1 MPNKPKNKQSTG
13 AKRVVLDE
21 KIELSINQIV
31 EEAMKSWKLE
41 YLQEIEG
48 LKAEI
53 SETKSSQEFITAKYD
68 DLKLDYDNL
77 ILKNKKQEEE
87 INSLQTSSMLIAE
100 NEAKEFDKID
110 ALEQYGRRQ
119 NLEIVG
125 IPETQG
131 EDTNKLVIEVAKMLN
146 IEVTP
151 DQISTSH
158 RLPTR
163 RTRHENNST
172 KTFLPPIIVKFV
184 NRDARNK
191 IYANRKLTRD
201 LDCNNFSVYGTKSVF
216 INENLTRPR
225 KKLLWMTK
233 QKAKLADYKYLWT
246 SNGNIFVRKSE
257 ETDALA
263 VKTNDD
269 LRLIV

>member
-1 MPNKPKNKQSTG
+1 MLTYRKLCNCVQPSLDG
-13 AKRVVLDE
+13 VSDHFKRIAAFRLC
-21 KIELSINQIV
+21 
-31 EEAMKSWKLE
+31 
-41 YLQEIEG
+41 
-48 LKAEI
+48 
-53 SETKSSQEFITAKYD
+53 
-68 DLKLDYDNL
+68 NL
-77 ILKNKKQEEE
+77 R
-87 INSLQTSSMLIAE
+87 TM
-100 NEAKEFDKID
+100 
-110 ALEQYGRRQ
+110 
-119 NLEIVG
+119 
-125 IPETQG
+125 
-131 EDTNKLVIEVAKMLN
+131 

-233 QKAKLADYKYLWT
+233 QKAQLADYKYLWT

>member
-1 MPNKPKNKQSTG
+1 MPNKRKNKQSTG

-53 SETKSSQEFITAKYD
+53 SEIKSSQEFITAKYD

-87 INSLQTSSMLIAE
+87 IKSLQTSSKLIAE

-146 IEVTP
+146 IE
-151 DQISTSH
+151 
-158 RLPTR
+158 
-163 RTRHENNST
+163 
-172 KTFLPPIIVKFV
+172 
-184 NRDARNK
+184 A
-191 IYANRKLTRD
+191 
-201 LDCNNFSVYGTKSVF
+201 
-216 INENLTRPR
+216 
-225 KKLLWMTK
+225 
-233 QKAKLADYKYLWT
+233 
-246 SNGNIFVRKSE
+246 
-257 ETDALA
+257 
-263 VKTNDD
+263 
-269 LRLIV
+269 

>member
-1 MPNKPKNKQSTG
+1 MGND
-13 AKRVVLDE
+13 L
-21 KIELSINQIV
+21 
-31 EEAMKSWKLE
+31 
-41 YLQEIEG
+41 
-48 LKAEI
+48 
-53 SETKSSQEFITAKYD
+53 FITAKYD

-87 INSLQTSSMLIAE
+87 IKSLQTSSKLIAE

-163 RTRHENNST
+163 RTRHENNSI
-172 KTFLPPIIVKFV
+172 KTFPPPIIVRFV
-184 NRDARNK
+184 NRDVRNK

-201 LDCNNFSVYGTKSVF
+201 LDCNKFSVYGTKSVF

-233 QKAKLADYKYLWT
+233 QKATRIY
-246 SNGNIFVRKSE
+246 
-257 ETDALA
+257 
-263 VKTNDD
+263 
-269 LRLIV
+269 